1 MAARLIT
8 VASVLVGVLLYWSSS
23 GHANADAYLFP
34 RILGA
39 TMVVLGVAMMIAE
52 WTPAPLG
59 PKDIGVIPWSVL
71 WPALVIFVLYMLA
84 APRLGFYLSSALAF
98 VAIGVIYSPADSTV
112 RAATRCVPISL
123 AFLAVLYA
131 VFVLVLQVQMPRG
144 WAF

>member
-8 VASVLVGVLLYWSSS
+8 IASVIVGIFLYWVSA

-34 RILGA
+34 RILAA
-39 TMVVLGVAMMIAE
+39 TMIVLGVAMTVAE
-52 WTPAPLG
+52 WTPAPLS
-59 PKDIGVIPWSVL
+59 PKDTSPIPWLTL

-98 VAIGVIYSPADSTV
+98 VALGVVYSPADSVV

-123 AFLAVLYA
+123 AFLAVLYV
-131 VFVLVLQVQMPRG
+131 VFVLLLQVQMPRG
-144 WAF
+144 LAL